1 MANTVLD
8 ANYPVKT
15 WSRTTV
21 ADGDWLNINT
31 IQPLI
36 DRTNVIEADQANLL
50 SMETELLDTI
60 GEDMQL
66 KAGNKIALIA
76 NDATKEL
83 SVSLIKSVAQ
93 ISGNMAAEAIKFTDV
108 SPDQNQ
114 AYFNLNANIEQE
126 NIKRLEG
133 DKITVEGGEIYLN
146 TGFYTVSCIIKITSA
161 SEFTPTEIY
170 TFRLH
175 GDAEDKQSANMS
187 CLFNVN
193 NEESDDT
200 GWFNMTFPLEITT
213 KTKLV
218 LTLHNIKNLIDRNAI
233 DEHILK
239 SLTIIEE

>member
-21 ADGDWLNINT
+21 ADGDWLNVNT

-36 DRTNVIEADQANLL
+36 NRTNVIEADQANLL

-83 SVSLIKSVAQ
+83 SVSLIKSIVQ
-93 ISGNMAAEAIKFTDV
+93 ISGDMKAQAIKFPDV
-108 SPDQNQ
+108 SPDQKQ
-114 AYFNLNANIEQE
+114 AYYNLNANINSE
-126 NIKRLEG
+126 NIKHLEG
-133 DKITVEGGEIYLN
+133 NKITIENGEIYLN
-146 TGFYTVSCIIKITSA
+146 TGFYTISCIIKIKST
-161 SEFTPTEIY
+161 SEFTPTQIY

-175 GDAEDKQSANMS
+175 GDAEDRQPVNMS
-187 CLFNVN
+187 CLFNIN
-193 NEESDDT
+193 NEETDDT
-200 GWFNMTFPLEITT
+200 GWFNMTFPLEIKT

-218 LTLHNIKNLIDRNAI
+218 LSLHNIKNLIDRNAI
-233 DEHILK
+233 DEHVLK

>member
-21 ADGDWLNINT
+21 ADGDWLNVNT

-36 DRTNVIEADQANLL
+36 NRTNVIETDQANLL
-50 SMETELLDTI
+50 SMETELLDTV

-66 KAGNKIALIA
+66 KPGNKIALIA

-83 SVSLIKSVAQ
+83 YVSLIKSVAQ
-93 ISGNMAAEAIKFTDV
+93 ISGDMKAQAIKFPDV
-108 SPDQNQ
+108 SPDEKQ
-114 AYFNLNANIEQE
+114 AFYNLNTNINSED
-126 NIKRLEG
+126 IKHLEG
-133 DKITVEGGEIYLN
+133 DKITLEGGEIYLN
-146 TGFYTVSCIIKITSA
+146 TGFYTISCIIKIKST
-161 SEFTPTEIY
+161 SEFSPTEIY

-175 GDAEDKQSANMS
+175 GDAEDKQSVNMS

-193 NEESDDT
+193 NEENDDT
-200 GWFNMTFPLEITT
+200 GWFNMTFPLKITT

-218 LTLHNIKNLIDRNAI
+218 LTLHNTKNLIDRNAI